1 MVFVDS
7 EAIAEI
13 DYDAASRTLFV
24 RFVEGDW
31 YRYLEVPAA
40 VHASFLSA
48 SSHGR
53 YFHDHILD
61 RYRFTRGR

>member
-1 MVFVDS
+1 MVFVES

-13 DYDAASRTLFV
+13 DYDAARSTLRV

-31 YRYLEVPAA
+31 YSYFEVPAR
-40 VHASFLSA
+40 VHANFLAA

-53 YFHDHILD
+53 FFHDHILD
-61 RYRFTRGR
+61 RYRFRRGR

>member
-1 MVFVDS
+1 MVLVES

-31 YRYLEVPAA
+31 YRYFEVPAA
-40 VHASFLSA
+40 VHGSFLSA
-48 SSHGR
+48 SSHGGF
-53 YFHDHILD
+53 FHDHILD
-61 RYRFTRGR
+61 RYRFRRGR